1 MHGLT
6 GNKNEGNKLAP
17 LVIPLGINLLT
28 FDFTGCGNSQ
38 SKFITLGWKETDDL
52 QAVLDWLAENHQT
65 SRVVLWGRSLGAV
78 TALFYEQSHSPVP
91 IAGLILDSTFCKFK
105 EIADAMVEKM
115 MPGMQSEAMK
125 EIMWPQVIFQ
135 FKEYTKFMPSPM
147 SNKLTSV
154 PGEHGIGMDLSNL
167 NPIEYAS

>member
-1 MHGLT
+1 MKNKKKEELHCSFTRQAGLSDSVERPCIVYLHGLT

-17 LVIPLGINLLT
+17 LIIPLGINLLT

-78 TALFYEQSHSPVP
+78 TALFYEQSHSPVS
-91 IAGLILDSTFCKFK
+91 IAGLILDSTFSNFK

-115 MPGMQSEAMK
+115 CPGLQC
-125 EIMWPQVIFQ
+125 
-135 FKEYTKFMPSPM
+135 
-147 SNKLTSV
+147 
-154 PGEHGIGMDLSNL
+154 
-167 NPIEYAS
+167 